1 MKLSNCLQ
9 LNHTS
14 YSQCVS
20 LKKLIQKHAQSDER
34 ITIIKLNLKSTEICS
49 RKSLLEHDE
58 KMKS

>member
-58 KMKS
+58 